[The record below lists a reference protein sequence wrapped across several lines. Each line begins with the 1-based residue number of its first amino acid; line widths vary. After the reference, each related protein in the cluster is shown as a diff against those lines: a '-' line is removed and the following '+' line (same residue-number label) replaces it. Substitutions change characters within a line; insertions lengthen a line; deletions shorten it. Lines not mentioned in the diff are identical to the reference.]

1 MLSKE
6 TRGIGRM
13 GKCTMLEYL
22 FIRIEVC
29 IYDEFVRY
37 VENFLS
43 VIMIIV
49 DDKYL
54 SSLLLH
60 LLNC

>member
-22 FIRIEVC
+22 FIRIEVRT
-29 IYDEFVRY
+29 YDEFVRY
-37 VENFLS
+37 VEHFLS
-43 VIMIIV
+43 EIMVIG

-54 SSLLLH
+54 SPFSPSFI
-60 LLNC
+60 